1 MLTSYLIS
9 VNPIQSEFP
18 IIQQFSYETGDSG
31 NMPCIRILCKKKVN
45 KQTKRKLQYSVLVPY
60 KEGPL
65 SGSTTEVI
73 SVGQVQDLKFLPL
86 PHMEA

>member
-1 MLTSYLIS
+1 MKQVTVVTCRAYESYA
-9 VNPIQSEFP
+9 
-18 IIQQFSYETGDSG
+18 
-31 NMPCIRILCKKKVN
+31 KKKVN